1 MRIDQLMSIK
11 LRPKKRVGRGLGS
24 GKGKTAGRG
33 TKGQKARGKIPV
45 GFTGAGLAIYKKL
58 PLRRG
63 LGNRQVTKKMK
74 VLPLN
79 KLNIFNGRSV
89 VDVEALVKNNLISRK
104 DAERGVKI
112 LSARDKLTKALT
124 IKLAVSKSA
133 RVAIEKAGGKVENV

>member
-1 MRIDQLMSIK
+1 MRIDQLLSIK
-11 LRPKKRVGRGLGS
+11 LKPKKRLGRGLGS

-63 LGNRQVTKKMK
+63 LGNRQVTQKIK

-89 VDVEALVKNNLISRK
+89 VDIEALVKNNLINKK

-112 LSARDKLTKALT
+112 LSQGKLTKALT
-124 IKLAVSKSA
+124 IKLPVSKSA